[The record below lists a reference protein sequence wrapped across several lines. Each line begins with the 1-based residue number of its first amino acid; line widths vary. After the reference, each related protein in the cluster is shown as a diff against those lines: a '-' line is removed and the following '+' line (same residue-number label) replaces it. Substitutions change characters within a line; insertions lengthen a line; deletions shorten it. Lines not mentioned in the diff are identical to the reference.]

1 MPESSGLCGSTLPWI
16 FWQTGIIFYSK
27 DDKEGVFQGVDM
39 VLRLKIWTLSDKE
52 TLKDSRRF
60 MDPTVHVVRPSN
72 TFFLI
77 TKSPQAICRNGS

>member
-39 VLRLKIWTLSDKE
+39 VCKVE
-52 TLKDSRRF
+52 N
-60 MDPTVHVVRPSN
+60 MD
-72 TFFLI
+72 TF
-77 TKSPQAICRNGS
+77 